1 MSSGHIIALEP
12 KSNDTYL
19 FLHKNMFWYS
29 LEKAFLMS
37 TTNYVFM
44 EKWQKSWHTPFYLD
58 LRHMQKKKKK
68 KNRSKILNHLMYL
81 PIFTRALALHWCLLQ
96 YPGMSDL
103 THNFRAL
110 PDSTLFLYKMV
121 NGTRGYYSWFLLNE
135 MFLFIVV
142 FKIWEKFSKHFS
154 FKTLVLLNKLRYH
167 AHF

>member
-1 MSSGHIIALEP
+1 MILIYFSTETYVLVLFRKGI
-12 KSNDTYL
+12 SNEYNKLRFHGEMTKVLTYTL
-19 FLHKNMFWYS
+19 LSRYEAYAK
-29 LEKAFLMS
+29 K
-37 TTNYVFM
+37 
-44 EKWQKSWHTPFYLD
+44 K
-58 LRHMQKKKKK
+58 KKKKK

-110 PDSTLFLYKMV
+110 PDSTFFLYKMV